1 MRYLMVPFFIFF
13 LSNYSFYNDS
23 NFWSEDVIEKKK
35 IKKDLDKVLEKSKDL
50 MSLSFNEYKIYIN
63 EYSEKGNY
71 PEMNK

>member
-1 MRYLMVPFFIFF
+1 MVPFFIFF
-13 LSNYSFYNDS
+13 LSNCSFYNGS
-23 NFWSEDVIEKKK
+23 NFMSEDVIEKKK
-35 IKKDLDKVLEKSKDL
+35 IKKDLDKILEKSKDL

>member
-1 MRYLMVPFFIFF
+1 MKYLMVPFFIFF
-13 LSNYSFYNDS
+13 LSNCSFYNDS